1 MLLTILHFI
10 TWNVKPE
17 IIEGFHVRW
26 YGLLFASG
34 FPICYFIMQKIIKK
48 ENVKIE
54 VLDGMTTAALIG
66 VIAGARLGHC
76 LFYGPWFDTHNQ
88 IGQVIEEGYLSH
100 PLNILKIWE
109 GGLASHGAT
118 LGVLI
123 AFYVFSRKYKV
134 DYFWVLS
141 RAAIVVPVSAGLI
154 RLGNLMNSEIYGHA
168 TTMPWGFNF
177 VNSTEV
183 LYGIERLEPHHP
195 TQIYEALA
203 YFSIFAILLLY
214 YVKNT
219 KTNTVKNEILI
230 GLVLTLVFVFRF
242 FIEFLKNTQ
251 VDFESNMPINM
262 GQILSLPFIIIGVYF
277 LWRGCRCQKDNCQKE

>member
-1 MLLTILHFI
+1 MLLSILNFI
-10 TWNVKPE
+10 TWAAKPE

-34 FPICYFIMQKIIKK
+34 FPICYLILQKLFKK
-48 ENVKIE
+48 ENIKIE
-54 VLDGMTTAALIG
+54 ILDGMTTAALIG

-76 LFYGPWFDTHNQ
+76 LFYGPWFDSVDSA
-88 IGQVIEEGYLSH
+88 GRVIEQGYLSH
-100 PLNILKIWE
+100 PFNILKIWE

-134 DYFWVLS
+134 DYLWVLS
-141 RAAIVVPVSAGLI
+141 RAAIIVPVSAGLI
-154 RLGNLMNSEIYGHA
+154 RLGNLMNSEIYGHV
-168 TTMPWGFNF
+168 TTMPWGFYF
-177 VNSTEV
+177 INSTDV
-183 LYGIERLEPHHP
+183 RYGIEKLEPHHP

-203 YFSIFAILLLY
+203 YFSIFAILLFY
-214 YVKNT
+214 YLWKS

-230 GLVLTLVFVFRF
+230 GLVLTLVFTFRF

-251 VDFESNMPINM
+251 VDFESKMPINM
-262 GQILSLPFIIIGVYF
+262 GQILSIPFVVVGLYF
-277 LWRGCRCQKDNCQKE
+277 LWRGYTKKAEIA